1 MKRIASICAMFLV
14 LSMAL
19 VPSAFAAED
28 SPVCYPTAIS
38 VSDDGT
44 ELKKIY
50 DLSPEADPAGIPRS
64 DFERFG
70 YHYTFVDILRQELPE
85 YEERRHTETVTV
97 NSQSKDM
104 ESVLALLP
112 QEREVVTDDGLIG
125 TLSLKLDTV
134 RVEVAGYGSST
145 REVTATR
152 TYPNLDGQDTSYIP
166 KTVEDNGRTLTLQT
180 INWQTSNS
188 ENVDGYAIAER
199 YTAVATYSGT
209 ATSSYVKG
217 YTVTADYAGT
227 VSHISLDRVRYV
239 AIFEGVSLT
248 PAEPEP
254 EPTETPAP
262 TEAPAP
268 TDAPQS
274 EGHAVLRENEGKENV
289 SSVAEK
295 EPERS
300 NAAFPWRAV
309 LIVAGVFCVLG
320 GGLTAA
326 YLVSKNKHGAH
337 EARDDEYDEYEEDE
351 DE

>member
-1 MKRIASICAMFLV
+1 MKRIASICAALLV
-14 LSMAL
+14 LSVAL
-19 VPSAFAAED
+19 VSSAFAAEE

-38 VSDDGT
+38 VSDNGT

-64 DFERFG
+64 DFERNGF
-70 YHYTFVDILRQELPE
+70 HYTFVDILRQELPE
-85 YEERRHTETVTV
+85 YVERQHTETVTV
-97 NSQSKDM
+97 NSPKKDM

-125 TLSLKLDTV
+125 TLTLKLDTV

-145 REVTATR
+145 KELTATR

-180 INWQTSNS
+180 INWQASTTD
-188 ENVDGYAIAER
+188 NVDGYAIAER

-209 ATSSYVKG
+209 ATSSYVSG
-217 YTVTADYAGT
+217 YTVTADYTGT

-239 AIFEGVSLT
+239 AIFEGVSLA
-248 PAEPEP
+248 PEEPE
-254 EPTETPAP
+254 P

-268 TDAPQS
+268 VETPEPTEAPSAEVALS
-274 EGHAVLRENEGKENV
+274 EDHQIVQKSTE
-289 SSVAEK
+289 
-295 EPERS
+295 EPS
-300 NAAFPWRAV
+300 AAFPWKLVVIPFGIIA
-309 LIVAGVFCVLG
+309 LIGAGVGVA
-320 GGLTAA
+320 LTMKRRSE
-326 YLVSKNKHGAH
+326 VSESG
-337 EARDDEYDEYEEDE
+337 ESEDE

>member
-1 MKRIASICAMFLV
+1 MKRIASICAMLLM

-19 VPSAFAAED
+19 VPSAFAAEE

-64 DFERFG
+64 DFEQGGF
-70 YHYTFVDILRQELPE
+70 HYTFVDILRQELPE
-85 YEERRHTETVTV
+85 YVERNHTETVSV
-97 NSQSKDM
+97 NSPKKDM

-125 TLSLKLDTV
+125 TLTLKLDTV

-145 REVTATR
+145 KELTATR

-166 KTVEDNGRTLTLQT
+166 KTIEDNGRTLTLQT
-180 INWQTSNS
+180 INWQASS
-188 ENVDGYAIAER
+188 SDNVDGYSIAER

-209 ATSSYVKG
+209 ATSSYVSG

-239 AIFEGVSLT
+239 AIFEGVSLA
-248 PAEPEP
+248 PEEP
-254 EPTETPAP
+254 EPTEVHVPIEDNDS
-262 TEAPAP
+262 TEALSAE
-268 TDAPQS
+268 AS
-274 EGHAVLRENEGKENV
+274 ASVGKNDVQKGPEEH
-289 SSVAEK
+289 VAE
-295 EPERS
+295 
-300 NAAFPWRAV
+300 FPWKLV
-309 LIVAGVFCVLG
+309 LIPIGIIAVVGAGVGVA
-320 GGLTAA
+320 LTMKRRA
-326 YLVSKNKHGAH
+326 
-337 EARDDEYDEYEEDE
+337 EASEAGDSEEDE

>member
-1 MKRIASICAMFLV
+1 MKRIASICAALLM
-14 LSMAL
+14 LSVAL
-19 VPSAFAAED
+19 VSSAFAAEE

-64 DFERFG
+64 DFERNGF
-70 YHYTFVDILRQELPE
+70 HYTFVDILRQELPE
-85 YEERRHTETVTV
+85 YVERQHTETVTV
-97 NSQSKDM
+97 NSPKKDM

-125 TLSLKLDTV
+125 TLTLKLDTV

-145 REVTATR
+145 KELTATR

-166 KTVEDNGRTLTLQT
+166 KTIEDNGRTLTLQT
-180 INWQTSNS
+180 INWQASS
-188 ENVDGYAIAER
+188 SDNVDGYAIAER

-209 ATSSYVKG
+209 ATSSYVSG
-217 YTVTADYAGT
+217 YTVTADYIGT

-239 AIFEGVSLT
+239 AIFEGVSLA
-248 PAEPEP
+248 PEEP

-262 TEAPAP
+262 VETPEPTEAPSAE
-268 TDAPQS
+268 A
-274 EGHAVLRENEGKENV
+274 A
-289 SSVAEK
+289 SSADQQDVQKSME
-295 EPERS
+295 EPS
-300 NAAFPWRAV
+300 AAFPWKLVVIPFGIIA
-309 LIVAGVFCVLG
+309 LIGVGVGVA
-320 GGLTAA
+320 LTMKRRSE
-326 YLVSKNKHGAH
+326 VSESG
-337 EARDDEYDEYEEDE
+337 ESEDE